1 MLALYAI
8 PLLVALAQPAP
19 QPQPNAPP
27 PTPPPVSTPAPA
39 PTTPPAATPT
49 RRPDADAGPDAAA
62 VADPEPVHVHRRAAA
77 AAAGNAPRIAEIAAN
92 DRVLHKGGMLLV
104 RITTSADVTHVI
116 ARTMDHEIGIPQMS
130 PGVFSGQ
137 EQLPSGIPFFMLNR
151 TYQIEIVATTAD
163 GRSTSFTVPVRLER

>member
-8 PLLVALAQPAP
+8 PLLVALAQPVP

-27 PTPPPVSTPAPA
+27 PTPPPVVAPA
-39 PTTPPAATPT
+39 PEPTATTTPIPASPAPSPVPQPSGTPN
-49 RRPDADAGPDAAA
+49 PFGYI
-62 VADPEPVHVHRRAAA
+62 VAPPLP
-77 AAAGNAPRIAEIAAN
+77 AAGNAPRISEIAAN

-104 RITTSADVTHVI
+104 RITTSLDVTRVVL
-116 ARTMDHEIGIPQMS
+116 RGMGHEIAVPQIS

-151 TYQIEIVATTAD
+151 TYQIEVLATTGD